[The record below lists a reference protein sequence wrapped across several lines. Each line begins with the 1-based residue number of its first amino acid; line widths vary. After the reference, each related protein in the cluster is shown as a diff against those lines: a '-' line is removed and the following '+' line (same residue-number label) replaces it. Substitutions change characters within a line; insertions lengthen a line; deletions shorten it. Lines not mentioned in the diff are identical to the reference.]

1 MEKINRILKP
11 RTLIVTPVFEQKL
24 SEKELDGFILI
35 EANNGYTPIALEESI
50 RCNVDI
56 STEDVASVVP
66 FMINNVDRVVLHW
79 MTETVIY
86 SAVKDH
92 CKQEGKEIEYV

>member
-11 RTLIVTPVFEQKL
+11 RTLIVTPVFEHKL

-35 EANNGYTPIALEESI
+35 EANNGYTPIVLEESI

-66 FMINNVDRVVLHW
+66 FIINNVDRVVLNW
-79 MTETVIY
+79 MTETEIY
-86 SAVKDH
+86 TAVKDH
-92 CKQEGKEIEYV
+92 CLQEGKEIEYV

>member
-35 EANNGYTPIALEESI
+35 EAQQ
-50 RCNVDI
+50 
-56 STEDVASVVP
+56 
-66 FMINNVDRVVLHW
+66 W
-79 MTETVIY
+79 IY
-86 SAVKDH
+86 SNSPGGINQMQ
-92 CKQEGKEIEYV
+92 C